1 MQSAS
6 VVDEGAGLF
15 IPSPVHPSRGAN
27 LVKVVKIGVS
37 SNLSDSSQF
46 GLAGQSVTSRQS
58 VRCHVSWSVSHH
70 VSLSICQSRQSRQ
83 FVNLS
88 VTSVGQLVSKVS
100 WLVKQPIPHTGTNH
114 TEFTL
119 CSKDLWTENGAPVAT
134 LVFLIIFWLP
144 YFLMW
149 AYELRL
155 HQRGDLQVFQLLYS
169 TQRGSQ

>member
-1 MQSAS
+1 MRLRIQSAS

-70 VSLSICQSRQSRQ
+70 VSLSICQSRQLVSQ
-83 FVNLS
+83 S
-88 VTSVGQLVSKVS
+88 VRSVGQSVSHVSWSVSQSGQLVSQAAYS
-100 WLVKQPIPHTGTNH
+100 ALERIPLSSLCVQRICGPR
-114 TEFTL
+114 TE
-119 CSKDLWTENGAPVAT
+119 
-134 LVFLIIFWLP
+134 
-144 YFLMW
+144 
-149 AYELRL
+149 RL
-155 HQRGDLQVFQLLYS
+155 SPHLFS
-169 TQRGSQ
+169 